1 MEAYRARARVIRS
14 KAPRSKLLRR
24 ALLGLCCAG
33 ISMTGLAMEAPYCG
47 DEGVWI
53 QILGSGGYEL
63 DDRGAAS
70 YVVWLDRRAVL
81 LVDPGPG
88 SAVRFGEAGGDFADL
103 DAVVFTNVGADRT
116 ADFPGFVAGSAGR
129 TRPLPVFGPDGNDVH
144 PSASEL
150 VERLIGRQGAYPDL
164 ADYLTFRDPDG
175 YRISVSDVPATGQ
188 RRWARFGTDDLN
200 LAAIPVHHGDMPSV
214 AWRAEVGRHAIV
226 FTGNFSNRKD
236 VMAEFAEGA
245 DALVIHLAIPEG
257 ARGTVRDLYVR
268 PSQIGRIAQRADVRM
283 VVLGYRTSRT
293 LGRETQS
300 RTALEEYY
308 SGPLVFANELECW
321 GL

>member
-1 MEAYRARARVIRS
+1 MRAHARARAG
-14 KAPRSKLLRR
+14 AGLGGFLRR
-24 ALLGLCCAG
+24 AVLTGLFMGLGT
-33 ISMTGLAMEAPYCG
+33 TGLAMDAPYCG

-70 YVVWLDRRAVL
+70 YLVWRDQRAVL

-88 SAVRFGEAGGDFADL
+88 SAVRFGEAGADFADL
-103 DAVVFTNVGADRT
+103 DAVVFTNVSADRT
-116 ADFPGFVAGSAGR
+116 ADFPSFVAGSDGR
-129 TRPLPVFGPDGNDVH
+129 TRPLPVFGPDGNDTF
-144 PSASEL
+144 PSTREL
-150 VERLIGRQGAYPDL
+150 VERLLGRQGAYPGL
-164 ADYLTFRDPDG
+164 ADYLTFRDPEG
-175 YRISVSDVPATGQ
+175 YRISVRDVPATGQ
-188 RRWARFGTDDLN
+188 RRWARFGTDDLT

-214 AWRAEVGRHAIV
+214 AWRVEVGGQIIV

-236 VMAEFAEGA
+236 VVAGFAEGA

-257 ARGTVRDLYVR
+257 ARGLVRDRYVR
-268 PSQIGRIAQRADVRM
+268 PSQIGRIAQRADARM

-300 RTALEEYY
+300 RTALEQYY
-308 SGPLVFANELECW
+308 GGPLVFANELECW

>member
-1 MEAYRARARVIRS
+1 MKSPGRVRADTSPEVF
-14 KAPRSKLLRR
+14 LRR
-24 ALLGLCCAG
+24 ALLTGLCMG
-33 ISMTGLAMEAPYCG
+33 LGTTGLAMDAPYCG

-70 YVVWLDRRAVL
+70 YLVWRDQRAVL

-88 SAVRFGEAGGDFADL
+88 SAVRFGEAGADFADL
-103 DAVVFTNVGADRT
+103 DAVVFTNVAADRT
-116 ADFPGFVAGSAGR
+116 ADFPSFVAGSDGR
-129 TRPLPVFGPDGNDVH
+129 TRPLPVFGPDGNDTY
-144 PSASEL
+144 PSTREL
-150 VERLIGRQGAYPDL
+150 VERLLGRQGAYPAL
-164 ADYLTFRDPDG
+164 ADYLTFRDPEG
-175 YRISVSDVPATGQ
+175 YRINVRDVPATGQ

-214 AWRAEVGRHAIV
+214 AWRVEVGGQAIV

-236 VMAEFAEGA
+236 VVAGFAEGV

-257 ARGTVRDLYVR
+257 ARGLVRDRYVR
-268 PSQIGRIAQRADVRM
+268 PSQIGRIAQRADARM

-300 RTALEEYY
+300 RTALEQYY
-308 SGPLVFANELECW
+308 GGPLVFANELECW